1 MANGLEGVLGGFA
14 GILGGA
20 MGVPVNLAI
29 NKIVELKKNKKS
41 NPKEVTLENIFDTLK
56 EKISKYS
63 ESVEIN
69 TLEVAKIEKEIRS
82 LKAKIDELN
91 SSIEGKS
98 KIEKMKIILNITSI
112 ESEITLKEVDLEEK
126 KKAKANYEEKVE
138 SSNKN
143 LDPFKN
149 NLITYIQ
156 TSEEDIE
163 MNIKKS
169 NVSNKQAIIIDGIEL
184 TRENIAKLKKLGLE
198 NPLDLI
204 NYNLTS
210 NDLEDLIRLC
220 TNELYDISIKS
231 FKDGIK
237 KREIVLE
244 GNELFVGILEACALY
259 NLRKLEPLF
268 YKNIPKIILGKDLE
282 ETKNYYDNIMKVEL
296 SNLENIEKEKIELDE
311 QIKLIQEYNE
321 DILYLEEETE
331 EEFKK
336 IVLEEKEKLQ
346 TLEREKEKLQTLERE
361 KEKLKIKK
369 EAIQNKINTV
379 NEMVDEMIKEVIKE
393 ELKKREI
400 VIPSFV
406 PVTKYFNAPS
416 EEE

>member
-69 TLEVAKIEKEIRS
+69 TLEVAKIEEEIRS

-91 SSIEGKS
+91 SSTEGKS

-112 ESEITLKEVDLEEK
+112 ESEITLKEIDLEEK

-331 EEFKK
+331 EELKK
-336 IVLEEKEKLQ
+336 IVLE
-346 TLEREKEKLQTLERE
+346 EKEKLQTLERE

-416 EEE
+416 EED

>member
-69 TLEVAKIEKEIRS
+69 TLEVAKIEEEIRS

-91 SSIEGKS
+91 SSTEGKS

-169 NVSNKQAIIIDGIEL
+169 NVSNKQAIIIDGVEL
-184 TRENIAKLKKLGLE
+184 TREIIAKLKKLGLE
-198 NPLDLI
+198 NPSDLI

-210 NDLEDLIRLC
+210 NDSEDLIRLC

-296 SNLENIEKEKIELDE
+296 ANLENIEKEKIELDE

-336 IVLEEKEKLQ
+336 IVLE
-346 TLEREKEKLQTLERE
+346 EKEKLQTLERE

-406 PVTKYFNAPS
+406 PVTKYFNAPN
-416 EEE
+416 EED

>member
-1 MANGLEGVLGGFA
+1 MANGVEGVLGGFA

-69 TLEVAKIEKEIRS
+69 TLEVAKIEEEIRS

-91 SSIEGKS
+91 SSTEGKS

-112 ESEITLKEVDLEEK
+112 ESEITLKEIDLEEK

-169 NVSNKQAIIIDGIEL
+169 NVSNKQAIIIDGVEL

-198 NPLDLI
+198 NPSDLI

-296 SNLENIEKEKIELDE
+296 SNLENIEKEEIELDE

-321 DILYLEEETE
+321 DILYLEEE
-331 EEFKK
+331 
-336 IVLEEKEKLQ
+336 KEKLQ
-346 TLEREKEKLQTLERE
+346 ILEKE

-400 VIPSFV
+400 VIPAFV
-406 PVTKYFNAPS
+406 PATKYFNVPS

>member
-69 TLEVAKIEKEIRS
+69 TLEVAKIEEEIRS

-91 SSIEGKS
+91 SSTEGKS

-169 NVSNKQAIIIDGIEL
+169 NVSNKQAIIIDGVEL

-198 NPLDLI
+198 NPSDLI

-210 NDLEDLIRLC
+210 NDSEDLIRLC

-346 TLEREKEKLQTLERE
+346 TLEREKEKL
-361 KEKLKIKK
+361 KIKK

-400 VIPSFV
+400 VIPAFV

>member
-69 TLEVAKIEKEIRS
+69 TLEVAKIEEEIRS

-91 SSIEGKS
+91 SSTEGKS

-169 NVSNKQAIIIDGIEL
+169 NVSNKQAIIIDGVEL
-184 TRENIAKLKKLGLE
+184 TREIIAKLKKLGLE
-198 NPLDLI
+198 NPSDLI

-210 NDLEDLIRLC
+210 NDSEDLIRLC

-346 TLEREKEKLQTLERE
+346 TLEREKEKL
-361 KEKLKIKK
+361 KIKK

-400 VIPSFV
+400 VIPNFV

>member
-69 TLEVAKIEKEIRS
+69 TLEVAKIEEEIRS

-91 SSIEGKS
+91 SSTEGKS

-169 NVSNKQAIIIDGIEL
+169 NVSNKQAIIIDGVEL
-184 TRENIAKLKKLGLE
+184 TREIIAKLKKLGLE
-198 NPLDLI
+198 NPSDLI

-210 NDLEDLIRLC
+210 NDSEDLIRLC

-296 SNLENIEKEKIELDE
+296 ANLENIEKEKIELDE

-346 TLEREKEKLQTLERE
+346 KLERE

>member
-69 TLEVAKIEKEIRS
+69 TLEVAKIEEEIRS

-91 SSIEGKS
+91 SSTEGKS

-169 NVSNKQAIIIDGIEL
+169 NVSNKQAIIIDGVEL
-184 TRENIAKLKKLGLE
+184 TREIIAKLKKLGLE
-198 NPLDLI
+198 NPSDLI

-210 NDLEDLIRLC
+210 NDSEDLIRLC

-346 TLEREKEKLQTLERE
+346 TLEREKEKL
-361 KEKLKIKK
+361 KIKK

-400 VIPSFV
+400 VIPAFV

>member
-69 TLEVAKIEKEIRS
+69 TLEVAKIEEEIRS
-82 LKAKIDELN
+82 LKEKIDELN

-98 KIEKMKIILNITSI
+98 KIEKMKITLNITSI
-112 ESEITLKEVDLEEK
+112 ESEISLKEVDLEEK

-169 NVSNKQAIIIDGIEL
+169 NVSNKQAIIIDGVEL
-184 TRENIAKLKKLGLE
+184 TKEIIAKLKKLGLE
-198 NPLDLI
+198 NPSDLI

-210 NDLEDLIRLC
+210 NDSEDLIRLC

-296 SNLENIEKEKIELDE
+296 ANLENIEKEKIELDE

-336 IVLEEKEKLQ
+336 IVLEEKEKI
-346 TLEREKEKLQTLERE
+346 QTLERE

-406 PVTKYFNAPS
+406 PVTKYFNAPN

>member
-69 TLEVAKIEKEIRS
+69 TLEVAKIEEEIRS

-91 SSIEGKS
+91 SSTEGKS

-296 SNLENIEKEKIELDE
+296 SNLENIEKEEIELDE

-336 IVLEEKEKLQ
+336 IVLE
-346 TLEREKEKLQTLERE
+346 EKEKLQTLERE

-400 VIPSFV
+400 VIPAFV
-406 PVTKYFNAPS
+406 PVTKYFNAPN

>member
-91 SSIEGKS
+91 SSTEGKS

-169 NVSNKQAIIIDGIEL
+169 NVSNKQAIIIDGVEL
-184 TRENIAKLKKLGLE
+184 TREIIAKLKKLGLE
-198 NPLDLI
+198 NPSDLI

-210 NDLEDLIRLC
+210 NDSEDLIRLC

-346 TLEREKEKLQTLERE
+346 TLEREKEKL
-361 KEKLKIKK
+361 KIKK

-406 PVTKYFNAPS
+406 PVTKYFNATN

>member
-69 TLEVAKIEKEIRS
+69 TLEVAKIEEEIRS

-91 SSIEGKS
+91 SSTEGKS

-169 NVSNKQAIIIDGIEL
+169 NVSNKQAIIIDGVEL
-184 TRENIAKLKKLGLE
+184 TREIIAKLKKLGLE
-198 NPLDLI
+198 NPSDLI

-210 NDLEDLIRLC
+210 NDSEDLIRLC

-296 SNLENIEKEKIELDE
+296 ANLENIEKEKIELDE

-336 IVLEEKEKLQ
+336 IILEEKEKLQ
-346 TLEREKEKLQTLERE
+346 KLERE

>member
-69 TLEVAKIEKEIRS
+69 TLEVAKIEEEIRS

-91 SSIEGKS
+91 SSTEGKS

-346 TLEREKEKLQTLERE
+346 TLEREKEKL
-361 KEKLKIKK
+361 KIKK
-369 EAIQNKINTV
+369 EPIQNKINTV

-406 PVTKYFNAPS
+406 PVTKYFNAPDEV
-416 EEE
+416 EE

>member
-69 TLEVAKIEKEIRS
+69 TLEVAKIEEEIRS

-91 SSIEGKS
+91 SSTEGKS

-112 ESEITLKEVDLEEK
+112 ESEITLKEIDLEEK

-331 EEFKK
+331 EELKK
-336 IVLEEKEKLQ
+336 IVLE
-346 TLEREKEKLQTLERE
+346 EKEKLQTLERE

-400 VIPSFV
+400 VIPAFV

>member
-69 TLEVAKIEKEIRS
+69 TLEVAKIEEEIRS

-91 SSIEGKS
+91 SSTEGKS

-296 SNLENIEKEKIELDE
+296 SNLENIEKEEIELDE

-336 IVLEEKEKLQ
+336 IVLE
-346 TLEREKEKLQTLERE
+346 EKEKLQTLERE

-406 PVTKYFNAPS
+406 PVTKYFNAPN

>member
-69 TLEVAKIEKEIRS
+69 TLEVAKIEEEIRS

-91 SSIEGKS
+91 SSTEGKS

-331 EEFKK
+331 EELKK
-336 IVLEEKEKLQ
+336 IVLE
-346 TLEREKEKLQTLERE
+346 EKEKLQTLERE

>member
-69 TLEVAKIEKEIRS
+69 TLEVAKIEEEIRS

-91 SSIEGKS
+91 SSTEGKS

-346 TLEREKEKLQTLERE
+346 TLEREKEKL
-361 KEKLKIKK
+361 KIKK

>member
-69 TLEVAKIEKEIRS
+69 TLEVAKIEEEIRS

-91 SSIEGKS
+91 SSTEGKS

-169 NVSNKQAIIIDGIEL
+169 NVSNKQAIIIDGVEL
-184 TRENIAKLKKLGLE
+184 TREIIAKLKKLGLE
-198 NPLDLI
+198 NPSDLI

-210 NDLEDLIRLC
+210 NDSEDLIRLC

-346 TLEREKEKLQTLERE
+346 TLEREKEKL
-361 KEKLKIKK
+361 KIKK

-400 VIPSFV
+400 VIPAFV
-406 PVTKYFNAPS
+406 PVTKYFNASS

>member
-69 TLEVAKIEKEIRS
+69 DLEIAKIEDEIRS
-82 LKAKIDELN
+82 LKLKIDELN
-91 SSIEGKS
+91 SSIEGKT
-98 KIEKMKIILNITSI
+98 KIEKMKITLNITSI
-112 ESEITLKEVDLEEK
+112 ESEITLKEIDLEEK
-126 KKAKANYEEKVE
+126 KKVKVNYEEKVE
-138 SSNKN
+138 NSNKN

-156 TSEEDIE
+156 TSEENIE

-169 NVSNKQAIIIDGIEL
+169 NVSNKQAIIIDGVEL
-184 TRENIAKLKKLGLE
+184 TREIIAKLKKLGLE
-198 NPLDLI
+198 NPSDLI

-346 TLEREKEKLQTLERE
+346 TLEREKQKLE
-361 KEKLKIKK
+361 IKK
-369 EAIQNKINTV
+369 ETIQNKINTV

>member
-69 TLEVAKIEKEIRS
+69 TLEVAKIEEEIRS

-91 SSIEGKS
+91 SSTEGKS

-296 SNLENIEKEKIELDE
+296 SNLENIEKEEIELDE

-336 IVLEEKEKLQ
+336 IVLE
-346 TLEREKEKLQTLERE
+346 EKEKLQTLERE

>member
-69 TLEVAKIEKEIRS
+69 TLEVAKIEEEIRS

-91 SSIEGKS
+91 SSTEGKS

-169 NVSNKQAIIIDGIEL
+169 NVSNKQAIIIDGVEL
-184 TRENIAKLKKLGLE
+184 TREIIAKLKKLGLE
-198 NPLDLI
+198 NPSDLI

-210 NDLEDLIRLC
+210 NDSEDLIRLC

-346 TLEREKEKLQTLERE
+346 TLEREKEKL
-361 KEKLKIKK
+361 KIKK
-369 EAIQNKINTV
+369 EPIQNKINTV

-406 PVTKYFNAPS
+406 PVTKYFNAPN

>member
-69 TLEVAKIEKEIRS
+69 TLEVAKIEEEIRS

-91 SSIEGKS
+91 SSTEGKS

-169 NVSNKQAIIIDGIEL
+169 NVSNKQAIIIDGVEL
-184 TRENIAKLKKLGLE
+184 TREIIAKLKKLGLE
-198 NPLDLI
+198 NSSDLI

-210 NDLEDLIRLC
+210 NDSEDLIRLC

-331 EEFKK
+331 EELKK
-336 IVLEEKEKLQ
+336 IVLE
-346 TLEREKEKLQTLERE
+346 EKEKLQTLERE

>member
-69 TLEVAKIEKEIRS
+69 TLEVAKIEEEIRS

-91 SSIEGKS
+91 SSTEGKS

-169 NVSNKQAIIIDGIEL
+169 NVSNKQAIIIDGVEL
-184 TRENIAKLKKLGLE
+184 TREIIAKLKKLGLE
-198 NPLDLI
+198 NPSDLI

-346 TLEREKEKLQTLERE
+346 TLEREKEKL
-361 KEKLKIKK
+361 KIKK

-400 VIPSFV
+400 VIPAFV

>member
-69 TLEVAKIEKEIRS
+69 TLEVAKIEEEIRS

-91 SSIEGKS
+91 SSTEGKS

-143 LDPFKN
+143 LDSFKN

-169 NVSNKQAIIIDGIEL
+169 NVSNKQAIIIDGVEL
-184 TRENIAKLKKLGLE
+184 TREIIAKLKKLGLE
-198 NPLDLI
+198 NPSDLI

-210 NDLEDLIRLC
+210 NDSEDLIRLC

-296 SNLENIEKEKIELDE
+296 ANLENIEKEKIELDE

-346 TLEREKEKLQTLERE
+346 KLERE

>member
-69 TLEVAKIEKEIRS
+69 TLEVAKIEEEIRS
-82 LKAKIDELN
+82 LKEKIDELN

-98 KIEKMKIILNITSI
+98 KIEKMKITLNITSI
-112 ESEITLKEVDLEEK
+112 ESEISLKEVDLEEK

-169 NVSNKQAIIIDGIEL
+169 NVSNKQAIIIDGVEL
-184 TRENIAKLKKLGLE
+184 TKEIIAKLKKLGLE
-198 NPLDLI
+198 NPSDLI

-210 NDLEDLIRLC
+210 NDSEDLIRLC

-346 TLEREKEKLQTLERE
+346 TLEREKEKL
-361 KEKLKIKK
+361 KIKK

>member
-69 TLEVAKIEKEIRS
+69 TLEVAKIEEEIRS
-82 LKAKIDELN
+82 LKLKIDELN
-91 SSIEGKS
+91 SSTEGKS

-112 ESEITLKEVDLEEK
+112 ESEITLKEIDLEEK
-126 KKAKANYEEKVE
+126 KKAKANYEGKVE

-156 TSEEDIE
+156 TNEENIE

-169 NVSNKQAIIIDGIEL
+169 NVSNKQAIIIDGVEL

-198 NPLDLI
+198 NPSDLI

-268 YKNIPKIILGKDLE
+268 YKNISKIILGKDLE

-296 SNLENIEKEKIELDE
+296 SNLENIEKEEIELDE

-336 IVLEEKEKLQ
+336 IVLE
-346 TLEREKEKLQTLERE
+346 EKEKLQTLERE

-400 VIPSFV
+400 VIPAFV
-406 PVTKYFNAPS
+406 PATKYFNATS

>member
-41 NPKEVTLENIFDTLK
+41 NLKEVTLENIFDTLK

-69 TLEVAKIEKEIRS
+69 TLEVAKIEEEIRS

-91 SSIEGKS
+91 SSTEGKS

-156 TSEEDIE
+156 TSEENIE

-346 TLEREKEKLQTLERE
+346 TLEREKQKLE
-361 KEKLKIKK
+361 IKK
-369 EAIQNKINTV
+369 ETIQNKINTV

>member
-69 TLEVAKIEKEIRS
+69 TLEVAKIEEEIRS

-91 SSIEGKS
+91 SSTEGKS

-169 NVSNKQAIIIDGIEL
+169 NVSNKQAIIIDGVEL
-184 TRENIAKLKKLGLE
+184 TREIIAKLKKLGLE
-198 NPLDLI
+198 NPSDLI

-210 NDLEDLIRLC
+210 NDSEDLIRLC

-346 TLEREKEKLQTLERE
+346 TLEREKEKL
-361 KEKLKIKK
+361 KIKK

>member
-69 TLEVAKIEKEIRS
+69 TLEVAKIEEEIRS

-91 SSIEGKS
+91 SSTEGKS

-336 IVLEEKEKLQ
+336 IILEEKEKLQ
-346 TLEREKEKLQTLERE
+346 KLERE

>member
-69 TLEVAKIEKEIRS
+69 TLEVAKIEEEIRS

-91 SSIEGKS
+91 SSTEGKS

-169 NVSNKQAIIIDGIEL
+169 NMSNKQAIIIDGVEL
-184 TRENIAKLKKLGLE
+184 TREIIAKLKKLGLE
-198 NPLDLI
+198 NPSDLI

-210 NDLEDLIRLC
+210 NDSEDLIRLC

-296 SNLENIEKEKIELDE
+296 ANLENIEKEKIELDE

-346 TLEREKEKLQTLERE
+346 KLERE

>member
-69 TLEVAKIEKEIRS
+69 TLEVAKIEEEIRS

-91 SSIEGKS
+91 SSTEGKS

-169 NVSNKQAIIIDGIEL
+169 NVSNKQAIIIDGVEL
-184 TRENIAKLKKLGLE
+184 TREIIAKLKKLGLE
-198 NPLDLI
+198 NPSDLI

-210 NDLEDLIRLC
+210 NDSEDLIRLC

-346 TLEREKEKLQTLERE
+346 TLEREKQKLE
-361 KEKLKIKK
+361 IKK
-369 EAIQNKINTV
+369 ETIQNKINTV

>member
-69 TLEVAKIEKEIRS
+69 TLEVVKIEEEIRS

-91 SSIEGKS
+91 SSTEGKS

-169 NVSNKQAIIIDGIEL
+169 NVSNKQAIIIDGVEL
-184 TRENIAKLKKLGLE
+184 TREIIAKLKKLGLE
-198 NPLDLI
+198 NPSDLI

-210 NDLEDLIRLC
+210 NDSEDLIRLC

-296 SNLENIEKEKIELDE
+296 ANLENIEKEKIELDE

-336 IVLEEKEKLQ
+336 IVLE
-346 TLEREKEKLQTLERE
+346 EKEKLQTLERE

>member
-1 MANGLEGVLGGFA
+1 
-14 GILGGA
+14 
-20 MGVPVNLAI
+20 
-29 NKIVELKKNKKS
+29 
-41 NPKEVTLENIFDTLK
+41 
-56 EKISKYS
+56 
-63 ESVEIN
+63 
-69 TLEVAKIEKEIRS
+69 
-82 LKAKIDELN
+82 
-91 SSIEGKS
+91 
-98 KIEKMKIILNITSI
+98 MKIILNITSI
-112 ESEITLKEVDLEEK
+112 ESEITLKEIDLEEK
-126 KKAKANYEEKVE
+126 KKAKANYEGKVE

-156 TSEEDIE
+156 TNEENIE

-169 NVSNKQAIIIDGIEL
+169 NVSNKQAIIIDGVEL

-198 NPLDLI
+198 NPSDLI

-268 YKNIPKIILGKDLE
+268 YKNISKIILGKDLE

-296 SNLENIEKEKIELDE
+296 SNLENIEKEEIELDE

-336 IVLEEKEKLQ
+336 IVLE
-346 TLEREKEKLQTLERE
+346 EKEKLQTLERE

-400 VIPSFV
+400 VIPAFV
-406 PVTKYFNAPS
+406 PATKYFNATS

>member
-69 TLEVAKIEKEIRS
+69 TLEVAKIEEEIRS

-91 SSIEGKS
+91 SSTEGKS

-138 SSNKN
+138 SSNKS

-296 SNLENIEKEKIELDE
+296 SNLENIEKEEAELNKKIES
-311 QIKLIQEYNE
+311 IKE
-321 DILYLEEETE
+321 DIYQYDILANDSKIKGSEENFRKYSNLGLNDNEKLLA
-331 EEFKK
+331 F
-336 IVLEEKEKLQ
+336 EKEN
-346 TLEREKEKLQTLERE
+346 
-361 KEKLKIKK
+361 EKLKIKK
-369 EAIQNKINTV
+369 EPIQNKINTV

-406 PVTKYFNAPS
+406 PVTKYFNAPN

>member
-69 TLEVAKIEKEIRS
+69 TLEVAKIEEEIRS

-91 SSIEGKS
+91 SSTEGKS

-169 NVSNKQAIIIDGIEL
+169 NVSNKQAIIIDGVEL
-184 TRENIAKLKKLGLE
+184 TREIIAKLKKLGLE
-198 NPLDLI
+198 NPSDLI

-210 NDLEDLIRLC
+210 NDSEDLIRLC

-346 TLEREKEKLQTLERE
+346 TLEREKEKL
-361 KEKLKIKK
+361 KIKK

-406 PVTKYFNAPS
+406 PVTKYFNAPN

>member
-20 MGVPVNLAI
+20 MGVPINLAI

-69 TLEVAKIEKEIRS
+69 TLEVAKIEEEIRS

-91 SSIEGKS
+91 SSTEGKS

-331 EEFKK
+331 EELKK
-336 IVLEEKEKLQ
+336 IVLE
-346 TLEREKEKLQTLERE
+346 EKEKLQTLERE

>member
-91 SSIEGKS
+91 SSTEGKS

-346 TLEREKEKLQTLERE
+346 TLEREKEKL
-361 KEKLKIKK
+361 KIKK

>member
-91 SSIEGKS
+91 SSTEGKS

-346 TLEREKEKLQTLERE
+346 TLEREKEKL
-361 KEKLKIKK
+361 KIKK

-406 PVTKYFNAPS
+406 PVTKYFNATN